1 MTNPINPNAKTVV
14 VATGGFDPIHSGHIA
29 YLEEAAKLGDAL
41 VVGVNSDA
49 WLTRK
54 KGHPFMPST
63 ERIAVV
69 RALKC
74 VDHTVLFDDSDGSAI
89 EAIRNAR
96 LLYPN
101 AKIIFSNGGDRTIH
115 NIPEQ
120 EAFKDD
126 STVEFVFGVGGDFKM
141 NSSSWI
147 LQEWKAPKTERQW
160 GYYRVLHE
168 VPGVKVKEL
177 TVDPG
182 KSLSMQRHKYR
193 AEFWLVSEGK
203 CIVNSMLPGGYAVPP
218 KTLEKHD
225 EYKVPVAEW
234 HQLTNP
240 FDIPCK
246 IVEIQFGEKCDE
258 DDIERK

>member
-1 MTNPINPNAKTVV
+1 MTTPKVV

-29 YLEEAAKLGDAL
+29 YLEEASKLGDIL
-41 VVGVNSDA
+41 IVGVNSDS

-54 KGHPFMPST
+54 KGYPFMPST
-63 ERIAVV
+63 ERVAIVK
-69 RALKC
+69 ALSC
-74 VDHTVLFDDSDGSAI
+74 VDHCVLFDDTDGSAI

-101 AKIIFSNGGDRTIH
+101 SQIVFSNGGDRTIH

-147 LQEWKAPKTERQW
+147 LQEWKAPKNTRPW

-168 VPGVKVKEL
+168 VPGMKVKEL
-177 TVDPG
+177 TVEPG
-182 KSLSMQRHKYR
+182 KSLSMQKHQYR
-193 AEFWLVSEGK
+193 NEFWIVSEGTAGLTSLDNLDK
-203 CIVNSMLPGGYAVPP
+203 NEVSRTIFL
-218 KTLEKHD
+218 KEHHQTTIFKEQ
-225 EYKVPVAEW
+225 W
-234 HQLTNP
+234 HQLVNTTEHP
-240 FDIPCK
+240 VK
-246 IVEIQFGEKCDE
+246 IVEIQYGDKCDE
-258 DDIERK
+258 DDIERQEI